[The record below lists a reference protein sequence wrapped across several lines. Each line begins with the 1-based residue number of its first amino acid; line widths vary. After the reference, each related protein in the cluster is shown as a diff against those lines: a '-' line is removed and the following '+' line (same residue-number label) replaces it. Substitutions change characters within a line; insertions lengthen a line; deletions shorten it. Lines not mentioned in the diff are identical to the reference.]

1 MNAMMIGPVMMAG
14 MNPNNYLARKDDRK
28 VKKLARKKGKES
40 LFSLNAA
47 SYEPTDPET
56 ALREFYATYGR

>member
-1 MNAMMIGPVMMAG
+1 MNAMMISPVMMAG

-28 VKKLARKKGKES
+28 GKKPVRKKKSES
-40 LFSLNAA
+40 LFSMNAA

-56 ALREFYATYGR
+56 ALREFYTTYGR